1 MPIAGLLVTV
11 ESGNGGYRTAG
22 LFALSSC
29 QWLPMPSPP
38 LPRVLHAAPDN
49 AGLEPG
55 QQPCNRVRRRH
66 PQLLP
71 VVDVPGHHKALLAQP
86 FTLRRARRSI
96 SAMIIGAMAL
106 ALPGFMVNPVVKV
119 GQSAQ
124 VGALQAVQELGQAQ
138 VSRVGLGIIAG
149 TVSFLV
155 S

>member
-1 MPIAGLLVTV
+1 
-11 ESGNGGYRTAG
+11 
-22 LFALSSC
+22 
-29 QWLPMPSPP
+29 
-38 LPRVLHAAPDN
+38 
-49 AGLEPG
+49 
-55 QQPCNRVRRRH
+55 
-66 PQLLP
+66 
-71 VVDVPGHHKALLAQP
+71 
-86 FTLRRARRSI
+86 
-96 SAMIIGAMAL
+96 MIIGAMAL